1 MKEIN
6 NFDKQFIDDYWSRYK
21 KIIFDSRNDQEIIN
35 FRDQF
40 LQISKNKGKLIFI
53 GNGASASLASHASTD
68 FTKQAKI
75 NSIAFNDHN
84 LITALSNDYGYEN
97 WVSTALSYYCE
108 KKDAVIFISVS
119 GNSPNLV
126 KGLDFAKTRKILTF
140 SLTGAS
146 NSNYLNQNADHSIW
160 VNSKAYNIVESVH
173 TIMITLIID
182 LIVGK
187 PEYKVS

>member
-6 NFDKQFIDDYWSRYK
+6 SLDKQFLDDYWSRYK
-21 KIIFDSRNDQEIIN
+21 KIIFDSRNDKEIIN

-40 LQISKNKGKLIFI
+40 LKISKNKGKLIFI

-75 NSIAFNDHN
+75 KSLAFNDHN
-84 LITALSNDYGYEN
+84 LVTALANDYGYEN
-97 WVSTALSYYCE
+97 WVSAALSYYCE
-108 KKDAVIFISVS
+108 KKDAVVFISVS

-126 KGLDFAKTRKILTF
+126 KGLDFAKSNDISTF
-140 SLTGAS
+140 SLTGS
-146 NSNYLNQNADHSIW
+146 SISNYLNQNSDHSIW
-160 VNSKAYNIVESVH
+160 VDSKAYNIVESVH
-173 TIMITLIID
+173 TIIITLIID

-187 PEYKVS
+187 PEYNVS